1 VRLVNAHHLPDVRT
15 PAKADHPVCM
25 NVDTSTGST
34 NMSPKTWLRSLAG
47 PTKNPR
53 PSRTGSVSSL
63 TIRYATADDAEA
75 LRRLAALDSARQP
88 QGAVLVA
95 EVAGEPWAAISLED
109 YHAVADPFR
118 PSGELVWLLVER
130 ARDLE
135 RAQPG
140 RGGRKG
146 KGRAL
151 RLRTAPAR

>member
-1 VRLVNAHHLPDVRT
+1 VRVVNAHHLPDVRI
-15 PAKADHPVCM
+15 PAEADHPLCM
-25 NVDTSTGST
+25 NADTSRGRT

-53 PSRTGSVSSL
+53 PQRTGSASSL

-109 YHAVADPFR
+109 YHTVADPFR

-130 ARDLE
+130 ARELE
-135 RAQPG
+135 RAQRRRSG
-140 RGGRKG
+140 R

-151 RLRTAPAR
+151 RLRTAPVR

>member
-1 VRLVNAHHLPDVRT
+1 MNA
-15 PAKADHPVCM
+15 
-25 NVDTSTGST
+25 DTSRGRI

-47 PTKNPR
+47 PAKNPR
-53 PSRTGSVSSL
+53 PQRTGSDPSL

-75 LRRLAALDSARQP
+75 LRRLAALDSARAL

-118 PSGELVWLLVER
+118 PSADLVWLLVER

-135 RAQPG
+135 RAQRS
-140 RGGRKG
+140 RGGRH
-146 KGRAL
+146 GRAL
-151 RLRTAPAR
+151 RLRTAHAR

>member
-1 VRLVNAHHLPDVRT
+1 
-15 PAKADHPVCM
+15 
-25 NVDTSTGST
+25 
-34 NMSPKTWLRSLAG
+34 MSPKTWLRSLAG

-53 PSRTGSVSSL
+53 PQGSASAPTL
-63 TIRYATADDAEA
+63 TIRYATADDASA
-75 LRRLAALDSARQP
+75 LRRLAELDSARQP
-88 QGAVLVA
+88 QGAVLLA

-109 YHAVADPFR
+109 YHTVADPFR

-135 RAQPG
+135 RG
-140 RGGRKG
+140 RRGR

>member
-1 VRLVNAHHLPDVRT
+1 VQVVNAHHLTDVRI
-15 PAKADHPVCM
+15 AAQVDHPLCM
-25 NVDTSTGST
+25 NADTSTGRI

-47 PTKNPR
+47 PAKDPR
-53 PSRTGSVSSL
+53 PQRTASAPSL
-63 TIRYATADDAEA
+63 IIRYATADDAEA
-75 LRRLAALDSARQP
+75 LRRLAALDSARQL

-135 RAQPG
+135 RG
-140 RGGRKG
+140 RSGR